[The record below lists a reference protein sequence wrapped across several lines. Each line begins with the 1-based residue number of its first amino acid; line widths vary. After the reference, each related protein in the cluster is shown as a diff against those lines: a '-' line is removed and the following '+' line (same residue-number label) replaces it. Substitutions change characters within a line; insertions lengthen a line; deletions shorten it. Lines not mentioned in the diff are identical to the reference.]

1 MKILSSIYLVIVLRL
16 LDVSSTIILYYFLGG
31 MEMNPAMD
39 YLLEAGAVYY
49 LAFQFLVIGVFI
61 MLHDVYGNSIKLI
74 WAGVNLVTGA
84 VVLTNLLG
92 ILVSPGVL

>member
-1 MKILSSIYLVIVLRL
+1 
-16 LDVSSTIILYYFLGG
+16 
-31 MEMNPAMD
+31 
-39 YLLEAGAVYY
+39 
-49 LAFQFLVIGVFI
+49 
-61 MLHDVYGNSIKLI
+61 MLGNSIKLI